1 MEKYIIIGLG
11 VFGRALAE
19 NLIQKGT
26 EVIAIDKNM
35 ELIEEVR
42 DIVTF
47 AVCMDS
53 TDEKALDSLGLK
65 NVNVGIV
72 CIGEDFEANLL
83 TSVLLKQKGV
93 KKVISR
99 ASDPL
104 HIKILKAVGID
115 QIITPGVEAAEKL
128 AYSLIHKSLLDISY
142 ISETTAAAKISV
154 PQEFTGK
161 TLGKLNLRARFGINV
176 VAIHRMV
183 EIEGSNGEGFVK
195 QEKVISNTPGAETVI
210 GPHDILVVIGE
221 TKDLEK
227 IMRSI

>member
-1 MEKYIIIGLG
+1 MDKYVIIGLG

-26 EVIAIDKNM
+26 EVIVIDKSM
-35 ELIEEVR
+35 DLVEEMR
-42 DIVTF
+42 DLVTY

-53 TDEKALDSLGLK
+53 TDEKALDTLGLK
-65 NVNVGIV
+65 DVDVGIV

-99 ASDPL
+99 ASGPL
-104 HIKILKAVGID
+104 HIKILNAVGIH

-128 AYSLIHKSLLDISY
+128 ANSLIHKSLLDISY
-142 ISETTAAAKISV
+142 ISETTAAAKISI
-154 PQEFTGK
+154 PPSFAGK

-183 EIEGSNGEGFVK
+183 ENMEKDGPVVH
-195 QEKVISNTPGAETVI
+195 EKVVSNIPGADTVI
-210 GPHDILVVIGE
+210 EANDILVVIGE
-221 TKDLEK
+221 TQDLERVMK
-227 IMRSI
+227 SL

>member
-1 MEKYIIIGLG
+1 MEKFVIIGLG

-26 EVIAIDKNM
+26 EVIAVDKNM
-35 ELIEEVR
+35 DLVEEMR
-42 DIVTF
+42 DMVTY

-53 TDEKALDSLGLK
+53 TDEKALDTLGLK
-65 NVNVGIV
+65 DVDVGIV

-83 TSVLLKQKGV
+83 TSVLLKQKGI
-93 KKVISR
+93 KKVVSR
-99 ASDPL
+99 ASGPL

-128 AYSLIHKSLLDISY
+128 AYGLVHKSLLDISY

-154 PQEFTGK
+154 PPSFAGK

-176 VAIHRMV
+176 VAIHRKEEIV
-183 EIEGSNGEGFVK
+183 EKNGTVIH
-195 QEKVISNTPGAETVI
+195 EKVISNIPGADTVI
-210 GPHDILVVIGE
+210 DANDILVVIGE
-221 TKDLEK
+221 TSNLDKVMKSL
-227 IMRSI
+227 

>member
-1 MEKYIIIGLG
+1 MDKFIIVGLG
-11 VFGRALAE
+11 VFGRSLAE

-26 EVIAIDKNM
+26 EVIAVDKNM

-42 DIVTF
+42 DLVTY

-53 TDEKALDSLGLK
+53 TDEKSLESLGLK
-65 NVNVGIV
+65 DVDVGIV

-83 TSVLLKQKGV
+83 TSVLLKHNGV

-115 QIITPGVEAAEKL
+115 QIVTPGVEAAEKL
-128 AYSLIHKSLLDISY
+128 AYGLIHKSLLDISY
-142 ISETTAAAKISV
+142 ISETTAAAKISI
-154 PQEFTGK
+154 PPCFAGK

-183 EIEGSNGEGFVK
+183 EVQGKEGSEEV
-195 QEKVISNTPGAETVI
+195 EKVISNIPGADTVI
-210 GPHDILVVIGE
+210 ESNDILVVIGE
-221 TKDLEK
+221 TENLDKV
-227 IMRSI
+227 MRTL

>member
-1 MEKYIIIGLG
+1 MDKFVIVGLG
-11 VFGRALAE
+11 VFGRSLAE

-26 EVIAIDKNM
+26 EVIAVDKNM

-42 DIVTF
+42 DLVTY

-53 TDEKALDSLGLK
+53 TDEKSLESLGLK
-65 NVNVGIV
+65 DVDVGIV

-83 TSVLLKQKGV
+83 TSVLLKHNGV

-115 QIITPGVEAAEKL
+115 QIVTPGVEAAEKL
-128 AYSLIHKSLLDISY
+128 AYGLIHKSLLDISY
-142 ISETTAAAKISV
+142 ISETTAAAKISI
-154 PQEFTGK
+154 PPSFAGK

-183 EIEGSNGEGFVK
+183 EVQGKEGSEKV
-195 QEKVISNTPGAETVI
+195 EKVISNIPGADTVI
-210 GPHDILVVIGE
+210 ESNDILVVIGE
-221 TKDLEK
+221 TENLDKV
-227 IMRSI
+227 MRTL

>member
-1 MEKYIIIGLG
+1 MDKYIIIGLG
-11 VFGRALAE
+11 VFGRSLAE

-26 EVIAIDKNM
+26 EVIVVDKDM

-42 DIVTF
+42 DLVTY
-47 AVCMDS
+47 AVSFDS

-65 NVNVGIV
+65 DVNVGIV

-93 KKVISR
+93 KRVISR

-115 QIITPGVEAAEKL
+115 QIVTPGVEAADKL
-128 AYSLIHKSLLDISY
+128 AYSLIHKSLLDVSY

-154 PQEFTGK
+154 PPNFAGK

-176 VAIHRMV
+176 VAIHRLI
-183 EIEGSNGEGFVK
+183 EIETSDGTTK
-195 QEKVISNTPGAETVI
+195 QEKVISNIPGADTVLE
-210 GPHDILVVIGE
+210 PTDILVVIGE
-221 TKDLEK
+221 TADLEK
-227 IMRSI
+227 VIRSI